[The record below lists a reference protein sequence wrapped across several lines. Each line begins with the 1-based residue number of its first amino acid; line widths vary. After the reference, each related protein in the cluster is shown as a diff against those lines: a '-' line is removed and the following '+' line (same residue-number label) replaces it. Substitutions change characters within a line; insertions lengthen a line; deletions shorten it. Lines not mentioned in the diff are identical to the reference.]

1 MLKIFIILALA
12 ALFGGMC
19 FFGAVVAPAVFINL
33 PLREA
38 GPFIRTLFPLYYAYI
53 VAFAVLAGV
62 LLLAQREAGRA
73 LVSFVVV
80 AVTLWLWFWLIP
92 HLDAFR
98 AMGDMAAFDRGHR
111 FSVYVN
117 GAQLLTV
124 LWLLVRAAV

>member
-1 MLKIFIILALA
+1 MLKIFVALALA

-33 PLREA
+33 PLPVA

-53 VAFAVLAGV
+53 AGFGVLAGV

-73 LVSFVVV
+73 LVSFIVV

-98 AMGDMAAFDRGHR
+98 AVGDVAAFNRGHNV
-111 FSVYVN
+111 SVYIN
-117 GAQLLTV
+117 AAQLLAV